1 MLRGFCLLLMCN
13 CFIEITL
20 YEHCKNDKVNFLPA
34 AKSKVINWG
43 LVRMLLLFLLFL
55 LQHHRQTLLGQKVGG
70 SSQNWK
76 CQQSCWSPS
85 LLFCP
90 GPWWVWSCSTLWST
104 RPSLV
109 GLRRC
114 IFSAFSLS
122 GRYLIPLF
130 SSADIQQIITDPVQA
145 VNDAV
150 DEVSSLLGKFQGND
164 KLADNF

>member
-1 MLRGFCLLLMCN
+1 M
-13 CFIEITL
+13 ITL

-34 AKSKVINWG
+34 VKSKVINWG
-43 LVRMLLLFLLFL
+43 LVRMLSLFLLFL
-55 LQHHRQTLLGQKVGG
+55 LQHHRRTLSGQKVGS

-76 CQQSCWSPS
+76 CQQSCWSLS

-109 GLRRC
+109 GLRCC

-122 GRYLIPLF
+122 GRHLIPLI

-150 DEVSSLLGKFQGND
+150 DEVSSLLGKFQGNG
-164 KLADNF
+164 KLLDNSF